1 MLEWHFCWQVSLHSN
16 SKWATIDKY
25 VPVKLKPITK
35 LIVKVMVHVDL
46 LIDYCFIEA
55 EFCHK
60 DNRHQWL
67 DGLYGDS
74 VVIAAVDL
82 MLYPTVCLNLF

>member
-46 LIDYCFIEA
+46 LIDYCF
-55 EFCHK
+55 
-60 DNRHQWL
+60 
-67 DGLYGDS
+67 
-74 VVIAAVDL
+74 
-82 MLYPTVCLNLF
+82 MLSEQLVFGCIYDQHTNSKSCG